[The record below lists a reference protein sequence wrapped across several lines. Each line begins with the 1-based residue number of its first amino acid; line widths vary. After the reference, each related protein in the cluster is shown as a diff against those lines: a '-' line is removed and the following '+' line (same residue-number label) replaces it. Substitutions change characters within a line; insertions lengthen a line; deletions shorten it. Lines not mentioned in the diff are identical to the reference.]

1 MHYDIEYKI
10 IGDGGL
16 ENELKELTNQLAID
30 NITHFEGLKSRN
42 EIISYINN
50 SDIFLLHSVTGTNG
64 DMEGTPTVILESGLS
79 QKPVIST
86 YHAGIPEIIEN
97 NESGFLVEERDTD
110 TMVKYLIKLISNSD
124 LRNKFG
130 FNLKEYINKEYSEE
144 INHKRFIEKYSKY
157 ISR

>member
-1 MHYDIEYKI
+1 
-10 IGDGGL
+10 
-16 ENELKELTNQLAID
+16 
-30 NITHFEGLKSRN
+30 
-42 EIISYINN
+42 
-50 SDIFLLHSVTGTNG
+50 
-64 DMEGTPTVILESGLS
+64 MEGTPTVILESGLS